1 MDTSQDFE
9 DLLGLFHKHKVRYV
23 IIGGLAFVFHAK
35 PRYTKDMDLWLSPAE
50 DNIQRANRALS
61 EFGSPMLLN
70 PGETD
75 EIVQIGVTPNRI
87 DLLVDVGCL
96 SFDDVWEKRIERS
109 YGKSVAY
116 WIDLDNLITIKS
128 RINAPKHQEDAR
140 ILREVKARRQ
150 APER

>member
-70 PGETD
+70 FGETD
-75 EIVQIGVTPNRI
+75 EIVQIDVAPSRI

-116 WIDLDNLITIKS
+116 WIDLDNLIAIKS